1 MTYVVTEAC
10 IGCRH
15 TDCIQVCP
23 VDCFHEGVNFLAID
37 PERCVDC
44 GLCEVECPVAAIVAE
59 GELAHDQLHWLAL
72 NEELA
77 RRLPPITRRKPALP
91 DAAEWAARTDKL
103 AHLVR

>member
-1 MTYVVTEAC
+1 VTYVVTEAC

-23 VDCFHEGVNFLAID
+23 VDCFHEGANFLAID

-72 NEELA
+72 TRVAGA
-77 RRLPPITRRKPALP
+77 RISPHR
-91 DAAEWAARTDKL
+91 
-103 AHLVR
+103 

>member
-59 GELAHDQLHWLAL
+59 GDLAHEQLHWLAL

-77 RRLPPITRRKPALP
+77 RCWPPITQRKPALP
-91 DAAEWAARTDKL
+91 DAADWAARPDKL